1 MLAAP
6 LEKLALR
13 RGGVKLRAVPDR
25 GRITVYSERRQP
37 RVLFL

>member
-25 GRITVYSERRQP
+25 GRIARLISE
-37 RVLFL
+37 